1 MPHPPLPST
10 QSAVLAIE
18 TTAAR
23 HGREVS
29 TSHDIGRDR
38 TFAGLVGAD
47 GTGAGTGPG
56 ADEFA
61 AIPHEALVEIA
72 GPPEVTVRLFVHDEA
87 LVTVDGV
94 AFDVPRDSVP
104 AFLNSLWTGLVHVRQ
119 RVFPPSCTMI
129 VTVPGEPSYRE
140 AVTLLTLTPW
150 LAGRIR

>member
-18 TTAAR
+18 ATAAR

-29 TSHDIGRDR
+29 TGHDIGRDR
-38 TFAGLVGAD
+38 TFARLVGAD
-47 GTGAGTGPG
+47 GAGP
-56 ADEFA
+56 DELA

-119 RVFPPSCTMI
+119 RMFPPSCTMI

-140 AVTLLTLTPW
+140 AVTLIDLTPW

>member
-18 TTAAR
+18 ATAAR
-23 HGREVS
+23 HGRELS

-47 GTGAGTGPG
+47 GAGPGPG

-61 AIPHEALVEIA
+61 AIPHEALIEIA

-104 AFLNSLWTGLVHVRQ
+104 AFLNSLWTGLVHLRQ

>member
-18 TTAAR
+18 ATAAR

-47 GTGAGTGPG
+47 GAGAG

-72 GPPEVTVRLFVHDEA
+72 GPPEVTVRLFVHDDA

-104 AFLNSLWTGLVHVRQ
+104 AFLNSLWTGLVHLRQ

-140 AVTLLTLTPW
+140 PVTALTLTPW

>member
-18 TTAAR
+18 ATAAR

-29 TSHDIGRDR
+29 TGHDIGRDR

-47 GTGAGTGPG
+47 GAGP
-56 ADEFA
+56 DELA

-119 RVFPPSCTMI
+119 RMFPPSCTMI

-140 AVTLLTLTPW
+140 AVTLIDLTPW

>member
-10 QSAVLAIE
+10 QSAGLAIE
-18 TTAAR
+18 ATAAR

-29 TSHDIGRDR
+29 TGHDIGRDR

-47 GTGAGTGPG
+47 GAG
-56 ADEFA
+56 ADELA
-61 AIPHEALVEIA
+61 AIPHEALVEIS

-104 AFLNSLWTGLVHVRQ
+104 AFLNSVWTGLVHLRQ

-140 AVTLLTLTPW
+140 AVTLIGLTPW

>member
-18 TTAAR
+18 ATAAR

-47 GTGAGTGPG
+47 GAG
-56 ADEFA
+56 ADELA

-87 LVTVDGV
+87 LVTVEHV
-94 AFDVPRDSVP
+94 PFDVPRDSVP
-104 AFLNSLWTGLVHVRQ
+104 AFLNSFWTGLVHLEQ

-140 AVTLLTLTPW
+140 PVTALTLTPW
-150 LAGRIR
+150 LARRIR